1 MAELTH
7 IEEMLDRMVAMGKE
21 CIDALEVFPTN
32 TDGVPY
38 WFYAQESFP
47 YWTFRLPEGTMELD
61 SENLD
66 RRTYT
71 VIGSLYCGYVTEG
84 YTGELERRMMRCKA
98 GVPAYFNARPYNHD
112 RQFLTLTT
120 ATALYPDYN
129 EPMAD
134 VDPRG
139 IRCTDFVDFARQQ
152 AVTGGGSIAASV
164 LGTDYVFEV
173 PFMFRTREEW

>member
-1 MAELTH
+1 MAEATH

-21 CIDALEVFPTN
+21 CIDALALFPTN
-32 TDGVPY
+32 CDGVPY
-38 WFYAQESFP
+38 FFYVQESFP
-47 YWTFRLPEGTMELD
+47 YWTFRTPEGAMELD

-71 VIGSLYCGYVTEG
+71 VIGSLYHGYVTEG
-84 YTGELERRMMRCKA
+84 YQGELERRMMRCKA
-98 GVPAYFNARPYNHD
+98 AVPAYFNARPYNHT
-112 RQFLTLTT
+112 RQFLTSN
-120 ATALYPDYN
+120 ANPV
-129 EPMAD
+129 PMDD

-139 IRCTDFVDFARQQ
+139 IRCTDFTDFARPQ
-152 AVTGGGSIAASV
+152 AVIGGGANPASV